1 MGKKNKKDS
10 KGKGKEKTAQ
20 KTEKK
25 AEKRLKKELA
35 AKGEEDIEKLI
46 AEFQEKDRER
56 NKVVDEKCDPPSQRC
71 NASLT
76 AHPDKEELVLFGGEY
91 YNGKQ
96 MFMYNDLFFYN
107 IKKNEWHKVT
117 APNAP
122 TPRSSHQAVMLKQG
136 GGQLWIFGGEFSNHS
151 QSQFYHF
158 KDLWVFYL
166 KDKKWEKVKAVGG
179 PSSRSGHR
187 MVNYKKM
194 LVVFG
199 GFNDTARDYKYFND
213 IHVFN
218 LETYTWIKVT
228 VTGTPPLP
236 RSGCTLLSCPNL
248 NKIFVFGGYS
258 KKPVKKDVDQGFCH
272 TDMFV
277 LMPEGKQEKNSMV
290 SLHWKWLPVK
300 QSGFCPDPRSSMTST
315 IVPGSN
321 HAVCFGGVYDDEEN
335 EETINSKF
343 FNDLYSIDLE
353 KAYWNKVTLSEK
365 KSLVEKKRRRKQ
377 EDGSN
382 EDDSSDEESKSED
395 STEKAAADL
404 EHLELTGSDQ
414 AGQMT
419 STSSDGVFT
428 VTIGPS
434 SEKSTS
440 AEQCEN
446 TSSDKPDP
454 FMPSPRMNCLLAV
467 TGGHL
472 YLYGGLF
479 EEGDIQI
486 TLSDFYS
493 LDLNKKQ
500 KWNTIIEIDAKKLEW
515 EESDSSDNDK
525 ESDSSDSESDMDVDD
540 DDDVPDIEDEES
552 EESYFERTI
561 DYWLQQAKDSAEAEN
576 ETFSAKQIKKLALR
590 MCQDHLHED

>member
-10 KGKGKEKTAQ
+10 KGKGKEKTTM

-46 AEFQEKDRER
+46 AEFQEKDREK
-56 NKVVDEKCDPPSQRC
+56 NKVIEEKCDPPSQRC
-71 NASLT
+71 NATFT

-107 IKKNEWHKVT
+107 TKKNEWLKVT
-117 APNAP
+117 APNSP
-122 TPRSSHQAVMLKQG
+122 PPRSSHQAVMLKQG

-199 GFNDTARDYKYFND
+199 GFNDNYRDYKYYND
-213 IHVFN
+213 VHIFN

-228 VTGTPPLP
+228 INGTPPSP
-236 RSGCTLLSCPNL
+236 RSGCILVSSPSL

-258 KKPVKKDVDQGFCH
+258 KQPIKKDVDQGCCH
-272 TDMFV
+272 TDMFA
-277 LMPEGKQEKNSMV
+277 LMPEGKQEKSSMV
-290 SLHWKWLPVK
+290 SLHWKWQPVK
-300 QSGFCPDPRSSMTST
+300 QSGFCPDPRSSMTSVV
-315 IVPGSN
+315 VPGSN
-321 HAVCFGGVYDDEEN
+321 HAICFGGVYDDEEN
-335 EETINSKF
+335 EETITSKF

-353 KAYWNKVTLSEK
+353 MGYWNKITINEK
-365 KSLVEKKRRRKQ
+365 KTTGEKKRRKKQ
-377 EDGSN
+377 ED
-382 EDDSSDEESKSED
+382 ECDQDKSSDDEAKTED
-395 STEKAAADL
+395 SAENAAANL
-404 EHLELTGSDQ
+404 EQLELKDPVE
-414 AGQMT
+414 MV

-428 VTIGPS
+428 VVIGPS
-434 SEKSTS
+434 SK
-440 AEQCEN
+440 
-446 TSSDKPDP
+446 TSSGVTESDNPSSNTFDP
-454 FMPSPRMNCLLAV
+454 FMPSPRMNCLLAI
-467 TGGHL
+467 TGGQL

-479 EEGDIQI
+479 EDGDAQV
-486 TLSDFYS
+486 TLSDFYF
-493 LDLNKKQ
+493 LDLSKKH
-500 KWNTIIEIDAKKLEW
+500 KWNTIIEMDTKKLEW
-515 EESDSSDNDK
+515 EESDSSDDDK
-525 ESDSSDSESDMDVDD
+525 ESDSSDTESDMDVDD
-540 DDDVPDIEDEES
+540 NVPDINDGES
-552 EESYFERTI
+552 EEKYFERTQEL
-561 DYWLQQAKDSAEAEN
+561 WLQQAKENAEAEN
-576 ETFSAKQIKKLALR
+576 ETLSVKQIKKLALR
-590 MCQDHLHED
+590 MCQDYLHDD